1 MSNYTNFAFIDGDS
15 IVVLERCGHP
25 GAPVF
30 GPAADAIRDSG
41 AARPSADIASAV
53 FAMMRDDTVSEWSLA
68 DRIRRNDR
76 KVLVIDIRNDE
87 VTLYDAVEG
96 NLKDK
101 IFSMNITEFVN
112 KYGSL

>member
-15 IVVLERCGHP
+15 LVVLERCGHP
-25 GAPVF
+25 AAPVF
-30 GPAADAIRDSG
+30 GPVADVIKYVG
-41 AARPSADIASAV
+41 ASRPSADVATVV
-53 FAMMRDDTVSEWSLA
+53 FGLMRDDTESEWSLA

-87 VTLYDAVEG
+87 VTLYDAAEG

-101 IFSMNITEFVN
+101 VFSMNITEFAN